1 MYVFWIF
8 YAFLCIVKQNAYSM
22 ISHRLLFFCQIIFSV
37 YFNQVS
43 VFLFSHFN
51 LVRSLKAIIEESPL
65 QMSLLATTA
74 WQKHTNHK
82 QYYTEL
88 NNDEWFFTAE
98 FNEQLLILLFYRLL
112 I

>member
-1 MYVFWIF
+1 
-8 YAFLCIVKQNAYSM
+8 
-22 ISHRLLFFCQIIFSV
+22 
-37 YFNQVS
+37 
-43 VFLFSHFN
+43 
-51 LVRSLKAIIEESPL
+51 
-65 QMSLLATTA
+65 MSLLATTT

-98 FNEQLLILLFYRLL
+98 FDEQLLILLFYRLL